1 MMLGRLPLLPIG
13 VMLVAM
19 IIWSGGASAQTPRRD
34 AATPPKTSAART
46 MDPPVIDG
54 IPDEDAWQAAAVISD
69 FVQNEPFEGR
79 AATERTEVRI
89 LYDDAAVYVAAW
101 MFDADPSAIVLGETR
116 RDADLSD
123 TDALLI
129 VLDTYLDRQN
139 GFVFGTTPAGI
150 EYDGQVIKEGQ
161 GGFGGGFGSGGS
173 RQQRGSGGGFN
184 VNWDGSWDVATSRD
198 GRGWYAEFRIPFSTL
213 RYGRGGAQTW
223 GLNISRNIR
232 RRNEQAFWAPIPR
245 QFDLYR
251 LSQAGTLHGI
261 EAPARRTVDVTPYV
275 LGSSE
280 WDYTTGA
287 GGPAVNRVGDIGG
300 DIKIGVTPSLTFDAT
315 YNTDFA
321 QVEVDDEQINLT
333 RFSLFFPEKR
343 PFFLENA
350 GTFSVGTPRSVE
362 LFFSRRIG
370 IADGLAVPILGGG
383 RLTGKVG
390 RVTVGALN
398 IQTRRL
404 QRLDPAT
411 RQLEEIAPRNNFS
424 VARVLRELPNRS
436 RIGAMFISRLN
447 TDDTNDY
454 NLTYVVDGRLGI
466 GDAVSIDG
474 YVALTQTPGLVDGE
488 HAFNISGS
496 YTTRNWEA
504 GLAFRELGAD
514 FNPEVGFL
522 GRRAYR
528 FRSARLL
535 RHVRFPSIPWFRE
548 LRPHITYREFL
559 DLDGFSETRLIH
571 IDNHLEFANGAFF
584 QFPSVNFT
592 REGIKEPFGIADGV
606 EVLPGTYDNID
617 IGWRFNTNESATLSL
632 AGSTNIGGFYSGH
645 RKGGDITLNGRFG
658 YAFVMGL
665 RLSYFDV
672 DLAEGS
678 FETTL
683 IALRTAYSFTPRIY
697 LQLLIQYSDQT
708 DNFSVNVRFG
718 WLNTAG
724 TGLFVVYNDIERV
737 ESESRWEAVNRSFIV
752 KFTQLFHVAR

>member
-1 MMLGRLPLLPIG
+1 
-13 VMLVAM
+13 
-19 IIWSGGASAQTPRRD
+19 
-34 AATPPKTSAART
+34 

-251 LSQAGTLHGI
+251 LSQAGTLQGI

-606 EVLPGTYDNID
+606 EVLPGTYNNID

-665 RLSYFDV
+665 RLGYFDV

-678 FETTL
+678 FETAL

-697 LQLLIQYSDQT
+697 LQSLIQYSDQT

>member
-13 VMLVAM
+13 VTLGAM
-19 IIWSGGASAQTPRRD
+19 MMWSGGASAQTSTRD
-34 AATPPKTSAART
+34 AAAAPKTVAART
-46 MDPPVIDG
+46 MDPPVVDG
-54 IPDEDAWQAAAVISD
+54 IPDEEAWQATAVISG

-89 LYDDAAVYVAAW
+89 LYDDDAVYVAAW

-150 EYDGQVIKEGQ
+150 EYYGQVIKEGQ
-161 GGFGGGFGSGGS
+161 GGFGGGFGSGGP

-184 VNWDGSWDVATSRD
+184 LNWDGSWDVATSRD
-198 GRGWYAEFRIPFSTL
+198 GSGWYAEFRIPFSTL

-232 RRNEQAFWAPIPR
+232 RRNEQAFWAPVPR

-251 LSQAGTLHGI
+251 LSQAGTLEGI

-280 WDYTTGA
+280 WDYTTGV
-287 GGPAVNRVGDIGG
+287 GGPDVNRVGNIGG

-390 RVTVGALN
+390 GVTVGALN

-411 RQLEEIAPRNNFS
+411 QQLEEIAPRNNFS

-447 TDDTNDY
+447 ADDTNDY
-454 NLTYVVDGRLGI
+454 NLTYAVDGRLGI
-466 GDAVSIDG
+466 GDAISIDG

-592 REGIKEPFGIADGV
+592 REGIKEPFDIADGV
-606 EVLPGTYDNID
+606 EVAPGIYDNID

-658 YAFVMGL
+658 YAFVVGL
-665 RLSYFDV
+665 RLGYFDV

-678 FETTL
+678 FETAL
-683 IALRTAYSFTPRIY
+683 IGLRTAYSFTPRIY
-697 LQLLIQYSDQT
+697 LQSLIQYSDQT

-737 ESESRWEAVNRSFIV
+737 ESGSRWEAVNRGFIV